1 MNNKK
6 RLAIIVCI
14 IIAVAATFLGGMQ
27 KVVGAPM
34 LGLLIGMAVVNTMPS
49 LDKDFKSGTSFAGKK
64 FLNLG
69 IIITGATLNF
79 NQILGLGAKAM
90 PLLLFNMGLAF
101 IIAFTVGKKLELSRN
116 TSTLVASGTTI
127 CGGTA
132 IATMASI
139 IEAKESE
146 IAYAMTAIFLFD
158 IFAALIYPYLATG
171 LGLTLNQFGFLAG
184 SSINDTS
191 SVVAAES
198 TYSVLNGIDSNFAIT
213 VKLART
219 TLLILLVV
227 ITTII
232 KVKNQ
237 SANVS
242 YETGKSSEK
251 VSMGKAIVNT
261 FPKFILVFLLMAILN
276 TFGVFSGISGASKL
290 FSKASKFFIT
300 TALAGV
306 GFKIQF
312 KDLLTKGL
320 KPILLG
326 GASWLAVSIS
336 SLLFITLFANY
347 IG

>member
-6 RLAIIVCI
+6 LLAIIVCI

-171 LGLTLNQFGFLAG
+171 LSLTLNQFGFLAG

-227 ITTII
+227 IATIL
-232 KVKNQ
+232 KVRNQ

-242 YETGKSSEK
+242 GETGKSSNI
-251 VSMGKAIVNT
+251 SMGKAIVNT

-276 TFGVFSGISGASKL
+276 TLGVFSGISGASKL

-312 KDLLTKGL
+312 KDLLTKGR

-326 GASWLAVSIS
+326 GACWIAVSIS
-336 SLLFITLFANY
+336 SLLFITIFANY